1 MIRVRVILAEGQML
15 EGEFEDFDACT
26 FWILKHSINIRTMEI
41 DVENNVD
48 KFPPFNGGIPPFWH
62 QE

>member
-1 MIRVRVILAEGQML
+1 MIRVRVILVEGQML

-26 FWILKHSINIRTMEI
+26 FWILKQSINIRTMEI
-41 DVENNVD
+41 DVENSVD
-48 KFPPFNGGIPPFWH
+48 KFPPFWH